1 MSVHLSK
8 SHPSLYNEKIK
19 EKTKNFLWSEPEF
32 RLLAN
37 TILDLKSKKVRDV
50 NQHAS
55 KLLGRS
61 SLAIQ
66 KIRTKTEY
74 KRIERVI
81 KAELSESSLSSPCV
95 EQSTQFSNI
104 TSSVEHTSQ
113 QHQTASVEL
122 PSSISVTLNKCY
134 KRRAVSAT
142 KPYDINM
149 C

>member
-1 MSVHLSK
+1 MSVHLSR

-66 KIRTKTEY
+66 KIRTKAEY

-81 KAELSESSLSSPCV
+81 KAALSESSLSSPCV
-95 EQSTQFSNI
+95 EQST
-104 TSSVEHTSQ
+104 
-113 QHQTASVEL
+113 
-122 PSSISVTLNKCY
+122 
-134 KRRAVSAT
+134 
-142 KPYDINM
+142 
-149 C
+149 